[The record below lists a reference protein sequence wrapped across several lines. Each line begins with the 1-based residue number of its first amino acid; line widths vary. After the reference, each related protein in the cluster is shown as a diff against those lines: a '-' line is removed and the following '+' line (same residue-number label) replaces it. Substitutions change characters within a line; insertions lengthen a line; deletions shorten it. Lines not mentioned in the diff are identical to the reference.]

1 MTKMKQPLKGRV
13 GSEKGSIYYG
23 FFNPQVI
30 KETPA
35 KDRDLIGNL
44 GYLYEAVEARANPNI
59 LQTLGNSE
67 FIAYVVKF
75 NEGQGGDV
83 QFQCTPGSTSGLTV
97 NADDRGPDSVNALI
111 IELNPAYPVP
121 PSIDRRRQGAT
132 SEVDPNPCK
141 DLAILNSERISSM
154 APRFVIPAHIKETL
168 RAGNII
174 KVRLS
179 DISSPS
185 RGGVV
190 TDVVKTQSDEILMAP
205 LIDGS
210 KSKIKDLAKRCQ
222 DSADFITGSA
232 NSGDSAIQPES
243 TPSPNPQKIVV
254 GSLVIDKM
262 DPLMLDPQ
270 TYTVRKRPMR
280 DGGDFRG
287 SIVFATDRIHR
298 DLGYGYADE
307 QLYNYQIYP
316 DGTVTEW
323 LDPATHLSTL
333 LNPWGGQNPNKDVIL
348 VRFVGNSDVVIN
360 KGRALIAYLMAKW
373 NIPRTLRD
381 TRSGRLLK
389 EAGNELVSPN
399 PATERMLY
407 TISALAGLSVA
418 RGHDSDR
425 VVFEGHFDRAGLLS
439 AYEIGLNSGTHRLKD
454 TTFLYHE
461 IMPSEAQ
468 ITEARHLIAGGSA
481 VGDYS
486 SPSGGSAVA

>member
-1 MTKMKQPLKGRV
+1 MKQPLKGRV

-270 TYTVRKRPMR
+270 AYTVRKRPMK
-280 DGGDFRG
+280 DGGDFWG

-298 DLGYGYADE
+298 DISYADE

-323 LDPATHLSTL
+323 LDPATHTSKL
-333 LNPWGGQNPNKDVIL
+333 LPNYWDEKPEPNKLAIL
-348 VRFVGNSDVVIN
+348 IRFVGNSDVVIN

-373 NIPRTLRD
+373 DIPRTLRD
-381 TRSGRLLK
+381 PRSGRLLK
-389 EAGNELVSPN
+389 EAGNELISPN
-399 PATERMLY
+399 PATPVMLY
-407 TISALAGLSVA
+407 TLSALSGHAFAS
-418 RGHDSDR
+418 GHDSDR
-425 VVFEGHFDRAGLLS
+425 VVYEGHFDRAGLLS
-439 AYEIGLNSGTHRLKD
+439 AYEVGLSAGTHRTKD

-468 ITEARHLIAGGSA
+468 ITEARHLIAGGTA
-481 VGDYS
+481 VGDYP
-486 SPSGGSAVA
+486 SPSGGSAAA